1 MKGVVESPPRG
12 AERRGRA
19 AAVKGG
25 LGEAPRRIDQG
36 VTRNG
41 RSMRKPWRARKPR
54 TCSSGIAH
62 PITGREART
71 HERSVRATATR
82 PPVHRPSK
90 NEHRNPSPS
99 LSYREPQVGIE
110 PTTARLR
117 IECSTTELL
126 WRPAHGDS
134 REQSAICHLP
144 SAFCHL
150 SFHALARI
158 RTETRFRTTP
168 SRWRVYQFHHQGK
181 PYHTLPSAFCH
192 LPSVS
197 TGATGLEPAAS

>member
-144 SAFCHL
+144 SAICPSMPWLGFEPRRVSAPPPQDGVST
-150 SFHALARI
+150 SF
-158 RTETRFRTTP
+158 TTRANHTTLCL
-168 SRWRVYQFHHQGK
+168 
-181 PYHTLPSAFCH
+181 LPSAICH
-192 LPSVS
+192 PYLRERRGSNPRP
-197 TGATGLEPAAS
+197 LE